1 MKKQIVKGFKNGR
14 RTATGF
20 ICKDFEFKV
29 GETYKCDG
37 SRIKLCMNGFHFHRN
52 PFDLFTY
59 YDMDI
64 DITVAEIQASGFVID
79 GENKSVCSEIKII
92 KILNEEELSILGNTA
107 NNFGWAN
114 TGNSNT
120 GYRNT
125 GNRNTGYR
133 NTGYRNTGN
142 RNTGNRNTGNWNTGD
157 WNTGN
162 SNTGDSNTGDSNTG
176 NSNTGDSNTGNS
188 NTGYSNT
195 GYRNTGDS
203 NTGNSNTGYSNTGDS
218 NTGDSNTGDS
228 NTGDS
233 NTGYSNTG
241 DWNTGDSNT
250 GNRNTGYRNTGDS
263 NTGNWNKTNRSSGFF
278 NTFECISVFNK
289 PCDIS
294 VWNKTIIPN
303 FLYSSSDWNENIRNI
318 TIKEIE
324 LLCDIP
330 NFDPEIFYEISGLS
344 IDDLYYYE
352 ILFRKF

>member
-20 ICKDFEFKV
+20 ICRDFEFKV

-37 SRIKLCMNGFHFHRN
+37 SRIKLCMNGFHFYRN

-107 NNFGWAN
+107 NNLGWA
-114 TGNSNT
+114 
-120 GYRNT
+120 
-125 GNRNTGYR
+125 NTGYR

-142 RNTGNRNTGNWNTGD
+142 RNTGNRNAGD
-157 WNTGN
+157 
-162 SNTGDSNTGDSNTG
+162 
-176 NSNTGDSNTGNS
+176 
-188 NTGYSNT
+188 
-195 GYRNTGDS
+195 RNAGS
-203 NTGNSNTGYSNTGDS
+203 
-218 NTGDSNTGDS
+218 
-228 NTGDS
+228 
-233 NTGYSNTG
+233 
-241 DWNTGDSNT
+241 
-250 GNRNTGYRNTGDS
+250 
-263 NTGNWNKTNRSSGFF
+263 WNKTNRSSGFF

-294 VWNKTIIPN
+294 VWNNTIIPN
-303 FLYSSSDWNENIRNI
+303 FLYFSSDWNENIRNI

-330 NFDPEIFYEISGLS
+330 NFNPEIFYEISGLS